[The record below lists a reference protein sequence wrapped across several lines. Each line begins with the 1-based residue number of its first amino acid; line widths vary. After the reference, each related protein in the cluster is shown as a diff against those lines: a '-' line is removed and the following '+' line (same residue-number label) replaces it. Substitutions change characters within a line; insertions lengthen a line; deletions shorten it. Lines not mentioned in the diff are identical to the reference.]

1 MVDPL
6 SPPAP
11 PGPRTP
17 PDQTLEALL
26 REGETWADSSEWL
39 PALPSESVDLW
50 FTSPPYADARAY
62 SRIHPDRYVDWF
74 LPYGKLMLE
83 ATKGTGWLVL
93 NIKNRVARSGPFQG
107 QRHPFVYQLV
117 IALQQQGW
125 RWLETYI
132 WSKPNAVPGKFGPRT
147 KDSFEYVYAFAKG
160 PKPYFDLDAIRVS
173 YKTTPEEI
181 ERRKLDKL
189 GRRNTG
195 AGFGRDRTTTYL
207 HGGADP
213 GNVVSVPQTYNQ
225 YKGAGGHT
233 AAMPEGLAEFFVR
246 ACSPQGGVVID
257 PFAGS
262 GTTAVVA
269 RRLGRRAG
277 GLEIHRSFVAAAQ
290 ERLRSGQP
298 DGVPVVIDLAP

>member
-1 MVDPL
+1 MMVDSPL
-6 SPPAP
+6 TSPPCP
-11 PGPRTP
+11 RLGPAE
-17 PDQTLEALL
+17 TLATLL
-26 REGETWADSSEWL
+26 RQGQTWGDSSEWL
-39 PALPSESVDLW
+39 AALPSDSVDLW

-62 SRIHPDRYVDWF
+62 SRIYPDHYVEWF

-83 ATKGTGWLVL
+83 ATRDSGWLVL
-93 NIKNRVARSGPFQG
+93 NIKNRVAKSGPLQG
-107 QRHPFVYQLV
+107 QRHPYVYQLV
-117 IALQQQGW
+117 LALQQQGW

-132 WSKPNAVPGKFGPRT
+132 WHKPNAVPGRFGPRT

-160 PKPYFDLDAIRVS
+160 PKPYFDLGAIRVP

-189 GRRNTG
+189 GRRNTN

-213 GNVVSVPQTYNQ
+213 GNLVAVPQTYNQ
-225 YKGAGGHT
+225 HYGAGGHT
-233 AAMPEGLAEFFVR
+233 AAMPEGLAEFFIK
-246 ACSPQGGVVID
+246 ACCPEEGVVLD

-269 RRLGRRAG
+269 RRLNRRAG
-277 GLEIHRSFVAAAQ
+277 GLDIHRGFVEAAQ
-290 ERLRSGQP
+290 ERLRSGTP
-298 DGVPVVIDLAP
+298 DGVPVVIDTER

>member
-1 MVDPL
+1 MAVHPL
-6 SPPAP
+6 PMSPPAP
-11 PGPRTP
+11 RLV
-17 PDQTLEALL
+17 PDQTLETLL
-26 REGETWADSSEWL
+26 SEGETWGDSSEWL

-83 ATKGTGWLVL
+83 ATKDTGWLVL
-93 NIKNRVARSGPFQG
+93 NIKNRVAKSGPLQG
-107 QRHPFVYQLV
+107 QRHPYVYQLV

-132 WSKPNAVPGKFGPRT
+132 WSKPNAVPGRFGPRT

-160 PKPYFDLDAIRVS
+160 PKPYFDLDAIRVP

-207 HGGADP
+207 RGGADP

-225 YKGAGGHT
+225 HKGAGGHT
-233 AAMPEGLAEFFVR
+233 AAMPEGLAEFFIR
-246 ACSPQGGVVID
+246 ACSPEGGVVID

-269 RRLGRRAG
+269 RRLGRLGG
-277 GLEIHRSFVAAAQ
+277 GLEIHRGFVDAAH
-290 ERLRSGQP
+290 ERLQRGEP
-298 DGVPVVIDLAP
+298 DDVPVVIDLAR

>member
-1 MVDPL
+1 M
-6 SPPAP
+6 
-11 PGPRTP
+11 
-17 PDQTLEALL
+17 LERLL
-26 REGETWADSSEWL
+26 GDGMTWGDSAQWL
-39 PALPSESVDLW
+39 PALPAESVDLW

-62 SRIHPDRYVDWF
+62 SRIHPDRYVEWF
-74 LPYGKLMLE
+74 LPYSESMLS
-83 ATKGTGWLVL
+83 ATRDTGWLVL
-93 NIKNRVARSGPFQG
+93 NIKNRVAKSGTLQG
-107 QRHPFVYQLV
+107 QRHPYVYQLV

-125 RWLETYI
+125 RWLETYV
-132 WSKPNAVPGKFGPRT
+132 WSKPNAVPGRFGPRT
-147 KDSFEYVYAFAKG
+147 KDSFEYVHAFAKG
-160 PKPYFDLDAIRVS
+160 PKPYFDLNAIRVP

-189 GRRNTG
+189 GRRNTD
-195 AGFGRDRTTTYL
+195 AGFGRDRTTTFL

-233 AAMPEGLAEFFVR
+233 AAMPEGLAEFFVK
-246 ACSPQGGVVID
+246 ACSPPGAVVLD

-277 GLEIHRSFVAAAQ
+277 GLEIHRSFVDTARQ
-290 ERLRSGQP
+290 RLCAGEP
-298 DGVPVVIDLAP
+298 DAPRC